1 MKALPW
7 MNAALVADPESAE
20 LYRIRG
26 SFYLGFRKQGSMSP
40 QFATEAQADLLT
52 ALDKDPTSAATHVLL
67 GKLRDR
73 TGSPK
78 EAARYFDKAI
88 ELNPDY
94 ADAYMSAG
102 VLYEREGEVDKAIE
116 MYSAL
121 VIASDR
127 KGLTLRDL
135 GVAMNNLAWLLAEP
149 PDATPEDLDRALE
162 LAQEAK
168 EMMPQNPSIA
178 DTLGWVMYKRDI
190 QAAAISLFRE
200 AIESYAPGP
209 NRAMTRY
216 HLALSYEKNGEPE
229 RAIDELRVALEE
241 SDSFPGRDDAEAA
254 LKRLE
259 TS

>member
-1 MKALPW
+1 MLFTLAL
-7 MNAALVADPESAE
+7 
-20 LYRIRG
+20 
-26 SFYLGFRKQGSMSP
+26 
-40 QFATEAQADLLT
+40 
-52 ALDKDPTSAATHVLL
+52 
-67 GKLRDR
+67 
-73 TGSPK
+73 
-78 EAARYFDKAI
+78 
-88 ELNPDY
+88 
-94 ADAYMSAG
+94 
-102 VLYEREGEVDKAIE
+102 GE
-116 MYSAL
+116 
-121 VIASDR
+121 
-127 KGLTLRDL
+127 GLTPRDL

-168 EMMPQNPSIA
+168 EMMPENPSIA

-200 AIESYAPGP
+200 AIEGYAPGP

-216 HLALSYEKNGEPE
+216 HLALSYEKNGEPG